1 MRKSFQKFAKY
12 FYKNYENAERSK
24 GRGEPNKM
32 PLSCKKKTRQIRDA
46 QFSRKNFQNL
56 AAAAKEKTR
65 FPVLQFHVGWF
76 AKWRI
81 VEFRVW
87 FKSYKF
93 FNLIY

>member
-46 QFSRKNFQNL
+46 QFSRKNF
-56 AAAAKEKTR
+56 
-65 FPVLQFHVGWF
+65 
-76 AKWRI
+76 
-81 VEFRVW
+81 
-87 FKSYKF
+87 
-93 FNLIY
+93 